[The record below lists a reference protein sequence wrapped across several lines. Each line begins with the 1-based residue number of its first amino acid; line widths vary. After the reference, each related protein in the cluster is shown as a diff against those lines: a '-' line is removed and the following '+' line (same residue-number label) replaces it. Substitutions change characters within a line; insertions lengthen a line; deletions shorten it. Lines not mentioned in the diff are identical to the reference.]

1 MGCGGSRNVLK
12 KETGIHAM
20 LDHRMYKIGIERIDK
35 YFSNLS
41 LEILKIESNR
51 VQIVDNLDYL
61 ILSSGACVYKNPTLR
76 ECILG
81 TYYKLSTDLK
91 GKLSESRSILNN
103 EGENLNSSQYTLE
116 ARNLMRDLK
125 SYTKDVVNLI
135 DKVYDS
141 KVTLKTEIENE
152 DFKLENME
160 KELIEKFQNLQ
171 NIVKRKV
178 QKIINNIAK
187 AKIAKTSIEEI
198 DKELKKV
205 KEIISGLYEIVK
217 DLSYFDIEGLKAYNK
232 KLSKPH
238 EIVWFTIHNDKNLKF
253 GENSNHGYEF
263 WLNRIK
269 NKKRLKS

>member
-1 MGCGGSRNVLK
+1 M
-12 KETGIHAM
+12 
-20 LDHRMYKIGIERIDK
+20 
-35 YFSNLS
+35 S
-41 LEILKIESNR
+41 LEILNIESYR
-51 VQIVDNLDYL
+51 VQIIDNLDYL

-81 TYYKLSTDLK
+81 TYYKLSTDLQ

-103 EGENLNSSQYTLE
+103 EGEKLNSSQFTLE
-116 ARNLMRDLK
+116 ARNLLRDLK

-152 DFKLENME
+152 DFNLENME
-160 KELIEKFQNLQ
+160 KEIAEKFQNQ
-171 NIVKRKV
+171 PNISKRIV
-178 QKIINNIAK
+178 QKIIKNMAK
-187 AKIAKTSIEEI
+187 AKIAETAVEEI

-205 KEIISGLYEIVK
+205 KEIISSLYDIVK
-217 DLSYFDIEGLKAYNK
+217 DLSYFDSEGLKAYKK

-238 EIVWFTIHNDKNLKF
+238 EIVWFIIHDDKNLKF
-253 GENSNHGYEF
+253 GENANHGYEF